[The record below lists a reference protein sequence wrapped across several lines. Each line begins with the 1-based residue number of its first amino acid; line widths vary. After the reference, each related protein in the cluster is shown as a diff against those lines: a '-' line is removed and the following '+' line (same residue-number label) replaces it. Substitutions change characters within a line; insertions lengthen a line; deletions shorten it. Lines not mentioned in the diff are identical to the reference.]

1 MIKIEDGSYTVLLIS
16 DRKAEELKGFAQVA
30 EEARQGAVNRKRSE
44 KAQALIQALR
54 EEAKIENRL
63 AEVLQA
69 LTPKTPS
76 QDQPNSQEQPQ
87 PEEAPANNP

>member
-1 MIKIEDGSYTVLLIS
+1 MP
-16 DRKAEELKGFAQVA
+16 AFAVVFFTA
-30 EEARQGAVNRKRSE
+30 FE
-44 KAQALIQALR
+44 ALIQALR

>member
-1 MIKIEDGSYTVLLIS
+1 MTASE
-16 DRKAEELKGFAQVA
+16 

>member
-1 MIKIEDGSYTVLLIS
+1 MEDGSYTVLLIS

>member
-1 MIKIEDGSYTVLLIS
+1 MVGPTCRESES
-16 DRKAEELKGFAQVA
+16 
-30 EEARQGAVNRKRSE
+30 ARIVNIDSGVG
-44 KAQALIQALR
+44 ALR

>member
-1 MIKIEDGSYTVLLIS
+1 MLFRSLLIS